1 VTGVSRRRVA
11 GALGEMFRTAL
22 ERPITE
28 EYPFGRKVVT
38 ERFRG
43 KLDVDPVK
51 CTGCSVCEIVC
62 PAGVITMVPVGKRKI
77 GTREVEVKKPSFE
90 LYSCISCGQCVDD
103 CRFGALT
110 LTHDFEL
117 AVFKKESLVMKKAL
131 TNAK

>member
-1 VTGVSRRRVA
+1 LPTKKFG

-22 ERPITE
+22 EHPVTE

-43 KLDVDPVK
+43 KLDIDPVK
-51 CTGCSVCEIVC
+51 CTGCSICEIVC
-62 PAGVITMVPVGKRKI
+62 PAGVITMVPVGKKLV
-77 GTREVEVKKPSFE
+77 GTREVDLKRPSFE

-117 AVFKKESLVMKKAL
+117 AVYKKKSLMMDKAL
-131 TNAK
+131 ATG

>member
-1 VTGVSRRRVA
+1 MSRRKVA
-11 GALGEMFRTAL
+11 GALGEMFKTAL

-51 CTGCSVCEIVC
+51 CTGCSICEIVC
-62 PAGVITMVPVGKRKI
+62 PAQVITMLPVGKKTV
-77 GTREVEVKKPSFE
+77 GSREVEIKRPMFE
-90 LYSCISCGQCVDD
+90 LYACISCGQCVDD

-117 AVFKKESLVMKKAL
+117 AVFKKESLRMTKAL
-131 TNAK
+131 KVGQ

>member
-1 VTGVSRRRVA
+1 MSRRKVA
-11 GALGEMFRTAL
+11 GALGEMFRTAMQK
-22 ERPITE
+22 PVTE
-28 EYPFGRKVVT
+28 EYPFGKKVLT

-62 PAGVITMVPVGKRKI
+62 PAGVITMVPVGKKVI
-77 GTREVEVKKPSFE
+77 GSREVEVKKPLFD

-103 CRFGALT
+103 CKFGALW

-117 AVFKKESLVMKKAL
+117 AVFKKDTLVMDKAL
-131 TNAK
+131 VVGK